1 MLRRALNVFTSFGSV
16 VFSNPDPGFEQTGVA
31 DTLADSSFCSK
42 FADSVKSGCVSTEL
56 KATGKFSPRAGTGVN
71 RPGYSKMNIRKSK
84 TSRWRAA
91 TLIALNL
98 FMIAHIIQWRMMG
111 KTISPI
117 EPSETMY
124 TLQQGFVNAGFIFF
138 TLAIAAT
145 LIFGRFVCG
154 WGCHILA
161 LQDLCGWLLK
171 KMRLHPKPFR
181 SRLLVYVPL
190 LAALY
195 MFVWPTV
202 YRLFSNPGHEP
213 IIAKFTNHL
222 VTTNF
227 WLTFPSVAV
236 AIPFLFI
243 CGFVTVYFLG
253 QKGFCTYACPYG
265 GFFGLAD
272 KFSPGKI
279 RVTPACNQCGHC
291 TATCTSNVLV
301 HAEVKQYGMV
311 VDPGC
316 MKCMDCVSVCPNDAL
331 YFGFGKPALVAPKSN
346 AVKRNY
352 SLTWP
357 EEILAALVFL
367 SSFLAVRG
375 VYALVPF
382 LMALG
387 CAAVTTFLA
396 LKLWRLFRTRELS
409 FYRFNLKSSGKI
421 HKAGWGF
428 AVFAAAWIGLN
439 AHCGWVRYHEFRGN
453 LAFDKIHLADELALA
468 QLNPTRW
475 LNPADRENIQEGKN
489 HYLAASRAGLFVNA
503 ETLPKLAWFEYLL
516 GDPEESVQTLGKAA
530 SYQKNES
537 KALSLYYRGAILNRL
552 GRYEEAQ
559 TSLDAALAE
568 RDNLILARQEKGE
581 SLWQLG
587 RRDEA
592 VAVWTDAVQRNA
604 QLALANN
611 ELAGAARAAGKLEE
625 ADLYEK
631 QADRFTPSN
640 PLYHW
645 VLGRR
650 LQDLGMTELA
660 DKHFK
665 QAEQLDPSGQTHS
678 QR

>member
-1 MLRRALNVFTSFGSV
+1 M
-16 VFSNPDPGFEQTGVA
+16 
-31 DTLADSSFCSK
+31 
-42 FADSVKSGCVSTEL
+42 KSGCVSREL
-56 KATGKFSPRAGTGVN
+56 KGAGAIPKRANAGIN
-71 RPGYSKMNIRKSK
+71 LPGYSRAGVRKSK

-91 TLIALNL
+91 ALIALNL
-98 FMIAHIIQWRMMG
+98 FMIAHVIQWRLMG
-111 KTISPI
+111 RTISPI

-124 TLQQGFVNAGFIFF
+124 TLQNGFVNAGFIFF
-138 TLAIAAT
+138 SLAILAT

-171 KMRLHPKPFR
+171 KMGLQPKPFR

-190 LAALY
+190 GAALY
-195 MFVWPTV
+195 MFVWPVV
-202 YRLFSNPGHEP
+202 YRVFSNPGHEP
-213 IIAKFTNHL
+213 LIPKFTNHL

-227 WLTFPSVAV
+227 WQTFPSVAV

-331 YFGFGKPALVAPKSN
+331 YFGYGKPALFAPKSN
-346 AVKRNY
+346 VIKRHY

-357 EEILAALVFL
+357 EEIVAVLVFL
-367 SSFLAVRG
+367 GSFFAVRG

-387 CAAVTTFLA
+387 CAAVTTFLT
-396 LKLWRLFRTRELS
+396 LKTWQLLRARELS
-409 FYRFNLKSSGKI
+409 FYRFNLKASGKL
-421 HKAGWGF
+421 HEAGWLFLLF
-428 AVFAAAWIGLN
+428 AFAWIGLN
-439 AHCGWVRYHEFRGN
+439 VHSGWVRYQEFLGN
-453 LAFDKIHLADELALA
+453 IAFDKVHLPDELALA
-468 QLNPTRW
+468 QLDPARW
-475 LNPADRENIQEGKN
+475 LSPADRQNIIQGKE
-489 HYLAASRAGLFVNA
+489 HYLAASRTGFFANSEA
-503 ETLPKLAWFEYLL
+503 LPKLAWFEYLL
-516 GDPEESVQTLGKAA
+516 GDAEQSVQTLRTAA
-530 SYQKNES
+530 AHQKEKS

-552 GRYEEAQ
+552 GRYDEARGA
-559 TSLDAALAE
+559 LDEALGE
-568 RDNLILARQEKGE
+568 RDDLILARQEKGE

-592 VAVWTDAVQRNA
+592 VSVWTDAVQRNA
-604 QLALANN
+604 QLALVNN
-611 ELAGAARAAGKLEE
+611 ELAGAALASGRSEE
-625 ADLYEK
+625 ADAYEK
-631 QADRFTPSN
+631 QADKFTPNDS
-640 PLYHW
+640 LYHW
-645 VLGRR
+645 MLARR
-650 LQDLGMTELA
+650 LQDLGMTTLA
-660 DKHFK
+660 DKHF
-665 QAEQLDPSGQTHS
+665 QLAGKLGSGK
-678 QR
+678 

>member
-1 MLRRALNVFTSFGSV
+1 MLSRRATA
-16 VFSNPDPGFEQTGVA
+16 GVA
-31 DTLADSSFCSK
+31 DADYSN
-42 FADSVKSGCVSTEL
+42 A
-56 KATGKFSPRAGTGVN
+56 
-71 RPGYSKMNIRKSK
+71 PGYTKTGIRKSK

-91 TLIALNL
+91 ALIALNL
-98 FMIAHIIQWRMMG
+98 FMIAHIIQWRVMG
-111 KTISPI
+111 RTVSPI
-117 EPSETMY
+117 EPSETMH
-124 TLQQGFVNAGFIFF
+124 TLQKGFVNAGFIFF
-138 TLAIAAT
+138 TLAILAT
-145 LIFGRFVCG
+145 LILGRFVCG

-171 KMRLHPKPFR
+171 KIGLHPKPFR

-190 LAALY
+190 IGALY
-195 MFVWPTV
+195 MFVWPTA
-202 YRLFSNPGHEP
+202 YRMFHNPENAP
-213 IIAKFTNHL
+213 LIPEFTNHL

-227 WLTFPSVAV
+227 WQTFPSVAV

-331 YFGFGKPALVAPKSN
+331 YFGFGKPTILVPKSN
-346 AVKRNY
+346 AIRKSY

-357 EEILAALVFL
+357 EEIVGALVFL
-367 SSFLAVRG
+367 GSFLAIRG

-387 CAAVTTFLA
+387 SATVTTFLT
-396 LKLWRLFRTRELS
+396 LKLWRLLRAKELS

-421 HKAGWGF
+421 RKAGW
-428 AVFAAAWIGLN
+428 AFAAFACAWIGLN
-439 AHCGWVRYHEFRGN
+439 AHCGWVRYHEFLGN
-453 LAFDKIHLADELALA
+453 RAFQKIKLPDELALA
-468 QLNPTRW
+468 QSNPARW
-475 LNPADRENIQEGKN
+475 LSPADRENILRGKE
-489 HYLAASRAGLFVNA
+489 HYQAASNVGLFVNSEA
-503 ETLPKLAWFEYLL
+503 LPKLAWFEYLL
-516 GDPEESVQTLGKAA
+516 GDAKQSVQTLGDAA
-530 SYQKNES
+530 AHQSGES

-559 TSLDAALAE
+559 ASLGEALAE
-568 RDNLILARQEKGE
+568 RDDLILARQEKGE

-587 RRDEA
+587 RREEA
-592 VAVWTDAVQRNA
+592 ISVWTDAVERNA
-604 QLALANN
+604 RLVLVNN
-611 ELAGAARAAGKLEE
+611 ELAGAKRLSGKLEE
-625 ADLYEK
+625 AAAHEK
-631 QADRFTPSN
+631 QADQFTPN
-640 PLYHW
+640 DPFYHW
-645 VLGRR
+645 ILARR
-650 LQDLGMTELA
+650 LQDLGMVELA
-660 DKHFK
+660 DKHFQ
-665 QAEQLDPSGQTHS
+665 QAGDLDTDKAGPQL
-678 QR
+678 R